1 MADPKDVDA
10 TMEDDY
16 DEEAD
21 SDFDVENAS
30 SEISALSSEEDD
42 KQAPTV
48 RRSRGRSQRQRARK
62 ESSQPEPLGLD
73 SGDEATIRERDRTK
87 RKQKQ
92 KGEDD
97 QDENSDIEEQ
107 GWRARTRA
115 MREKDQLEKRKS
127 KLASV
132 KGSTIDVDQLWE
144 AMNRPGG
151 LDGLPQPPAA
161 AAAPVLDNDSCLLVE
176 HKRNIKPSNAQS
188 AGSASGIAGQN
199 QMPQEGVN
207 EMITID
213 ETYEFAGEVHT
224 RKKTV
229 PRSSAEA
236 TQWLAQ
242 RSVQNTDPRFP
253 GNEPIRRPLRK
264 VSRFDPNLNN
274 LDSFKK
280 SWARSLADGKE
291 SKMQK
296 LNTVEKSKMDW
307 AAHVDQEGLQDE
319 LTEHAKAKGGYLGR
333 MDFLGQVEQRKEEE
347 AQRMRVKGW
356 QA

>member
-21 SDFDVENAS
+21 SDFDVENAC
-30 SEISALSSEEDD
+30 SEISSSSSEEDN

-48 RRSRGRSQRQRARK
+48 RRSRGRPQRPRERK
-62 ESSQPEPLGLD
+62 EGSRLEPLGLD

-87 RKQKQ
+87 RKQKR

-97 QDENSDIEEQ
+97 QDENSDVEEQ

-144 AMNRPGG
+144 AMNKPGG
-151 LDGLPQPPAA
+151 LDGLPQPAA
-161 AAAPVLDNDSCLLVE
+161 PAAPVLDSDSGLLVE
-176 HKRNIKPSNAQS
+176 HKENIQSSHAQS
-188 AGSASGIAGQN
+188 AGSASGIARQDRMSQDGL
-199 QMPQEGVN
+199 N

-242 RSVQNTDPRFP
+242 RSVQNMDPRFP
-253 GNEPIRRPLRK
+253 GNEPVRRPLRK

-274 LDSFKK
+274 MDLFKK

-291 SKMQK
+291 TKVQK

-347 AQRMRVKGW
+347 ARRMRVKG
-356 QA
+356 